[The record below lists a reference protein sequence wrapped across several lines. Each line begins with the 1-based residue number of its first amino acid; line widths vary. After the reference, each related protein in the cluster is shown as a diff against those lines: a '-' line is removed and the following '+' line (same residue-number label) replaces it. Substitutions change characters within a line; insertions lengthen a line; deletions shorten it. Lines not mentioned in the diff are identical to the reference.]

1 MTDKAQ
7 EQEKKGPGR
16 PKVHVFDYEQILRMA
31 ELQCTRKEIAHIL
44 GCSDDTVKRDPK
56 ALEAIERGKAFGKMK
71 LRRAMFRNAC
81 ENNSAPVQIFL
92 AKNMLGMSDDGMR
105 GDDNN
110 QPLPWNEAKEETNAT
125 DTTTTD
131 DSQQQEKV

>member
-1 MTDKAQ
+1 MAQ
-7 EQEKKGPGR
+7 EQDKKGPGR

-56 ALEAIERGKAFGKMK
+56 ALEAIERGKAYGKMK

-81 ENNSAPVQIFL
+81 ENNLAPVQIFL